1 MTTSFGHPTP
11 PGPAGVQDE
20 YYRMSMAASQ
30 DFQTIS
36 KENQALTAQ
45 QGEIFAG
52 LIKGMDK
59 ASTRAALPKILYGA
73 KAISS
78 KRAFMTTASRYTYRE
93 LTTHLRTK
101 QARARASAAAK
112 KTAALFARQETKLL
126 SEIRSGA
133 YTGTGSA
140 QSLGAIAAWMTH
152 QTCREWRTI
161 ARNCYAGSISTGT
174 TRSTLWKRLKTRRV
188 SATSAPALG

>member
-1 MTTSFGHPTP
+1 
-11 PGPAGVQDE
+11 
-20 YYRMSMAASQ
+20 MSMAASNEN
-30 DFQTIS
+30 QTIM
-36 KENQALTAQ
+36 AQ
-45 QGEIFAG
+45 QGDIISSV
-52 LIKGMDK
+52 IKGMDR
-59 ASTRAALPKILYGA
+59 AATRAALTDILHGA

-78 KRAFMTTASRYTYRE
+78 KRAFMTTAPRYTCCE
-93 LTTHLRTK
+93 LTTHLRTT
-101 QARARASAAAK
+101 QARTKASAAAK

-152 QTCREWRTI
+152 QTCREGRTI